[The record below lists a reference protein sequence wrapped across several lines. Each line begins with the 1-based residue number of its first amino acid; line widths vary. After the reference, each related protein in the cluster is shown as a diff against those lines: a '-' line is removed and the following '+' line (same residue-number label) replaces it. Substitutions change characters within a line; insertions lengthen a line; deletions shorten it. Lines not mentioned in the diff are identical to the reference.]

1 MIYIVGMPCAV
12 NKIEIKALH
21 FSINIKVNKMKN
33 ISLVKVTFIVVATA
47 LASSLVSAKD
57 VVQTITPFIDTPTS
71 TSTQFEQ
78 LDLDNNSVLSLVEV
92 QEYKIIYDA
101 FTTIDL
107 NSDATIS
114 KDEFTK
120 YITK

>member
-1 MIYIVGMPCAV
+1 
-12 NKIEIKALH
+12 
-21 FSINIKVNKMKN
+21 MKN
-33 ISLVKVTFIVVATA
+33 ISLVKVTFIVIATA

-57 VVQTITPFIDTPTS
+57 VVQTITPFIDTSTS
-71 TSTQFEQ
+71 TNTQFEQ
-78 LDLDNNSVLSLVEV
+78 LDLDNNSVLSLVETR
-92 QEYKIIYDA
+92 EYKTIYDA